1 MKPFAT
7 AAVCLALALL
17 TFFQFPGHTWLQQDS
32 QIYAPILEHLRDPAV
47 LRNDI
52 LVQHPHVAFTLY
64 DETALALRA
73 LTRAGF
79 REVLA
84 VQQIATRALG
94 IWGLLL
100 MAQALGLTFAPA
112 LLVASICSLGALIS
126 GPSVLTFEYEPTPRA
141 FAVPLLLC
149 ALGLAAHRRYL
160 AAGVAAAVAFL
171 YHPPTALP
179 FWGVYFLFAV
189 WPHPLRRARLV
200 ALVPLA
206 AAAAVL
212 AVGASAQSASGDA
225 QRIFARL
232 DSSQEFLQRMRTAY
246 VWISTWPAATIVHH
260 LLVLCVLVAAF
271 VRVRPSVGVELR
283 VLLLGLAALG
293 VLSMP
298 LSWLF
303 LEHFRW
309 GLVPQVQPLRVLL
322 FLTLGMQFFTAVAG
336 ARAVAAHRSVEAIAW
351 FAFAYLLPLQPL
363 LTGPF
368 VWSRVGLAIAL
379 AAVTALTGAF
389 AGIRWAPTV
398 ALAAFF
404 AIPWLGG
411 VVNYPQLH
419 TPDLAGLSAW
429 ARANTRRDAVFVFP
443 GFNRDLA
450 PGIFRSEAQRAVY
463 VDWKGGGQVNYLKD
477 LGEQWWFRWRQTRTF
492 QPTDLSQY
500 RALGITYVVLKE
512 PLPRAPQFK
521 NSSYLVYQLQ

>member
-1 MKPFAT
+1 
-7 AAVCLALALL
+7 
-17 TFFQFPGHTWLQQDS
+17 
-32 QIYAPILEHLRDPAV
+32 
-47 LRNDI
+47 
-52 LVQHPHVAFTLY
+52 
-64 DETALALRA
+64 
-73 LTRAGF
+73 
-79 REVLA
+79 
-84 VQQIATRALG
+84 
-94 IWGLLL
+94 
-100 MAQALGLTFAPA
+100 
-112 LLVASICSLGALIS
+112 
-126 GPSVLTFEYEPTPRA
+126 
-141 FAVPLLLC
+141 
-149 ALGLAAHRRYL
+149 
-160 AAGVAAAVAFL
+160 
-171 YHPPTALP
+171 
-179 FWGVYFLFAV
+179 
-189 WPHPLRRARLV
+189 
-200 ALVPLA
+200 
-206 AAAAVL
+206 
-212 AVGASAQSASGDA
+212 
-225 QRIFARL
+225 
-232 DSSQEFLQRMRTAY
+232 MRTAY

-260 LLVLCVLVAAF
+260 LLVLCILAAAF

-309 GLVPQVQPLRVLL
+309 GLVPQVQPMRVLL
-322 FLTLGMQFFTAVAG
+322 FLTLGMQFFTAAAG
-336 ARAVAAHRSVEAIAW
+336 ARAVAARRPVEAIAW

-389 AGIRWAPTV
+389 AGIRWAPAV

-492 QPTDLSQY
+492 QPTDLPQY